1 MSTNPQARYVQGN
14 ILGHLIQAAAA
25 SSVGMLAIFL
35 VDLADLYFISLLGV
49 PQLAAAV
56 GFSGMLFFLAASIG
70 MALSVA
76 ASTLVSQALGQNNPE
91 KASQYFLDVTVF
103 ALGLGIVVTVILH
116 LCAPSLLSLLG
127 ARGEVHDMALT
138 YFRIVNYSLPLL
150 LLGMTSG
157 AGLRASGAPG
167 LSMRSTLWSGAVNA
181 LLDPL
186 FIFGLWVIPGMG
198 LDGAALA
205 TVCSRIALLL
215 ASGYGAVVT
224 KQLLR
229 GARIA
234 RVPHSF
240 GPVLGIAFPS
250 LVTSLSTPIGS
261 AFVTNRLAVY
271 GDEVI
276 AGVSVFGRILPLAFV
291 GLFTLTM
298 ALSPVVGQNFGAQ
311 QYDRIRLALRDAAIL
326 SFAYGIPVA
335 AILALSASALADL
348 FHLSGDAAEVFYF
361 YCRVMAFTY
370 GFYGLH
376 LAATQTFTN
385 IGHPTWST
393 IANLVRD
400 LLFMVPL
407 VLWLGSTANGV
418 LIGQYGATILN
429 GTLAMAVAWIVVGKL
444 GRSAASS
451 QAPTVTTGKFH
462 RPVTPHSVV
471 RGH

>member
-103 ALGLGIVVTVILH
+103 ALGLGMVVTVILH
-116 LCAPSLLSLLG
+116 PSVGPALPSLK

-150 LLGMTSG
+150 LLGMISG
-157 AGLRASGAPG
+157 AGLRVGCPRAQHALNP
-167 LSMRSTLWSGAVNA
+167 LEWAVNA

-198 LDGAALA
+198 LDGAARHGVQPGRA
-205 TVCSRIALLL
+205 FAC
-215 ASGYGAVVT
+215 
-224 KQLLR
+224 LR
-229 GARIA
+229 LWGGRPTTFTGARIA
-234 RVPHSF
+234 RVPHF

-335 AILALSASALADL
+335 ILALSASALADL

-418 LIGQYGATILN
+418 LIGQYGATILS
-429 GTLAMAVAWIVVGKL
+429 GTLAMAVAWIVVGRL
-444 GRSAASS
+444 GRSAPSS

>member
-14 ILGHLIQAAAA
+14 ILGHIIQAAAA

-56 GFSGMLFFLAASIG
+56 GFSGILFFLAASVG

-76 ASTLVSQALGQNNPE
+76 ASTLVSQELGQKDQT
-91 KASQYFLDVTVF
+91 KASQYFLDVTMF
-103 ALGLGIVVTVILH
+103 ALVLGVAVAIILH
-116 LCAPSLLSLLG
+116 LSAPALLSLLG
-127 ARGEVHDMALT
+127 ARGEVHELALS

-150 LLGMTSG
+150 LLGMTGG

-181 LLDPL
+181 VLDPL
-186 FIFGLWVIPGMG
+186 FIFGLWIIPGMG
-198 LDGAALA
+198 LDGAAFA
-205 TVCSRIALLL
+205 TVCSRFALLF

-224 KQLLR
+224 QKLLK
-229 GARIA
+229 GASLA

-261 AFVTNRLAVY
+261 AFITNRLAVY

-291 GLFTLTM
+291 GLFTMTM

-311 QYDRIRLALRDAAIL
+311 QYDRIRVALRDSAIL

-335 AILALSASALADL
+335 AVLALSAPMLAGL
-348 FHLSGDAAEVFYF
+348 FNLTGDGVEVFYF
-361 YCRVMAFTY
+361 YCRFMAFTY

-407 VLWLGSTANGV
+407 VLWLGGTATGV
-418 LIGQYGATILN
+418 LIGQYSATVLS
-429 GTLAMAVAWIVVGKL
+429 GVLAMAIAWVVVGKL
-444 GRSAASS
+444 GRTDPS
-451 QAPTVTTGKFH
+451 PTEATARQGKFH

>member
-1 MSTNPQARYVQGN
+1 MSINSQARYVQGN
-14 ILGHLIQAAAA
+14 ILGHLMQAATA

-76 ASTLVSQALGQNNPE
+76 ASTLVSQALGQNDRQ

-103 ALGLGIVVTVILH
+103 ALGLGIVVTFILH
-116 LCAPSLLSLLG
+116 ITAPSLLTLLG
-127 ARGEVHDMALT
+127 ARGEVHDLALS

-150 LLGMTSG
+150 LLGMTNG

-205 TVCSRIALLL
+205 TVCSRIALVL

-229 GARIA
+229 GARLA
-234 RVPHSF
+234 RVVHSF
-240 GPVLGIAFPS
+240 APVLGIAFPS

-311 QYDRIRLALRDAAIL
+311 QFDRIRVALRDAAFL
-326 SFAYGIPVA
+326 SFAYSIPVA
-335 AILALSASALADL
+335 TVLALSAPALANL
-348 FHLSGDAAEVFYF
+348 FNLTGEGVEVFYF
-361 YCRVMAFTY
+361 YCRFMAFAY
-370 GFYGLH
+370 GFYGIH

-407 VLWLGSTANGV
+407 VLWLGNSANGV
-418 LIGQYGATILN
+418 LIGQYSATILS
-429 GTLAMAVAWIVVGKL
+429 GVLAMAVAWIVVGQLGQTKL
-444 GRSAASS
+444 PA
-451 QAPTVTTGKFH
+451 QALNLPTSKFH
-462 RPVTPHSVV
+462 RPVTPHSTV

>member
-1 MSTNPQARYVQGN
+1 MGDP
-14 ILGHLIQAAAA
+14 GH
-25 SSVGMLAIFL
+25 
-35 VDLADLYFISLLGV
+35 
-49 PQLAAAV
+49 
-56 GFSGMLFFLAASIG
+56 
-70 MALSVA
+70 
-76 ASTLVSQALGQNNPE
+76 
-91 KASQYFLDVTVF
+91 
-103 ALGLGIVVTVILH
+103 
-116 LCAPSLLSLLG
+116 G
-127 ARGEVHDMALT
+127 ARWRSPRHSVQPDRAIA
-138 YFRIVNYSLPLL
+138 R
-150 LLGMTSG
+150 
-157 AGLRASGAPG
+157 LR
-167 LSMRSTLWSGAVNA
+167 LWSGRDQTTVTGRPYSARPA
-181 LLDPL
+181 LLWPRVGDRLPL
-186 FIFGLWVIPGMG
+186 TGDQPLN
-198 LDGAALA
+198 
-205 TVCSRIALLL
+205 
-215 ASGYGAVVT
+215 
-224 KQLLR
+224 
-229 GARIA
+229 
-234 RVPHSF
+234 
-240 GPVLGIAFPS
+240 
-250 LVTSLSTPIGS
+250 PIGS

-335 AILALSASALADL
+335 AILALSASALANL

-418 LIGQYGATILN
+418 LIGQYGATILS

>member
-103 ALGLGIVVTVILH
+103 ALGLGIIVTVMLH
-116 LCAPSLLSLLG
+116 LSAPSLLSLLG
-127 ARGEVHDMALT
+127 ARGEVHDMALN

-186 FIFGLWVIPGMG
+186 FIFGFWVIPGMG

-229 GARIA
+229 GARIV

-250 LVTSLSTPIGS
+250 LLTSLSTPIGS
-261 AFVTNRLAVY
+261 AFVTN
-271 GDEVI
+271 
-276 AGVSVFGRILPLAFV
+276 
-291 GLFTLTM
+291 LFN
-298 ALSPVVGQNFGAQ
+298 LS
-311 QYDRIRLALRDAAIL
+311 
-326 SFAYGIPVA
+326 S
-335 AILALSASALADL
+335 
-348 FHLSGDAAEVFYF
+348 HAAEVFYF

-418 LIGQYGATILN
+418 LIGQYGATILS
-429 GTLAMAVAWIVVGKL
+429 GTLAMAVAWIVVGRL

-462 RPVTPHSVV
+462 RPFTPHSVV

>member
-1 MSTNPQARYVQGN
+1 MQP
-14 ILGHLIQAAAA
+14 
-25 SSVGMLAIFL
+25 
-35 VDLADLYFISLLGV
+35 D
-49 PQLAAAV
+49 
-56 GFSGMLFFLAASIG
+56 
-70 MALSVA
+70 
-76 ASTLVSQALGQNNPE
+76 
-91 KASQYFLDVTVF
+91 
-103 ALGLGIVVTVILH
+103 
-116 LCAPSLLSLLG
+116 
-127 ARGEVHDMALT
+127 
-138 YFRIVNYSLPLL
+138 
-150 LLGMTSG
+150 
-157 AGLRASGAPG
+157 RA
-167 LSMRSTLWSGAVNA
+167 
-181 LLDPL
+181 
-186 FIFGLWVIPGMG
+186 
-198 LDGAALA
+198 
-205 TVCSRIALLL
+205 LL

-224 KQLLR
+224 KQLFYGR
-229 GARIA
+229 PYSARPA
-234 RVPHSF
+234 LVAPCWGS
-240 GPVLGIAFPS
+240 PS
-250 LVTSLSTPIGS
+250 LLGDQPLNPIGS

-291 GLFTLTM
+291 GLFTPDHGPIPSGWTELWRPAM
-298 ALSPVVGQNFGAQ
+298 
-311 QYDRIRLALRDAAIL
+311 DRIRLALRDAAIL

-429 GTLAMAVAWIVVGKL
+429 GTLAMAVAWIVVGRIRTQR
-444 GRSAASS
+444 GIQPSTDRD
-451 QAPTVTTGKFH
+451 H
-462 RPVTPHSVV
+462 R
-471 RGH
+471 